1 MGPATA
7 ERSGTRES
15 TGSGSVAR
23 PCRPALLDRA
33 SLSVAAAG
41 GNAGPLPL
49 RAGRPRIRQH
59 SDQAQTLR
67 KLYLSMLAVPSVTSR
82 EHREGAGI
90 AEICSRLVDPVS
102 LHFWGSK
109 LWPLPEE
116 ARGTA
121 RRIRLAPLDDSADPG
136 RRRRRRPTRARPP
149 PAASAFA
156 YQVYTIVWLV
166 HCFTLLVNKRD

>member
-1 MGPATA
+1 M
-7 ERSGTRES
+7 
-15 TGSGSVAR
+15 
-23 PCRPALLDRA
+23 DRA

-67 KLYLSMLAVPSVTSR
+67 KLYLSMLAVASVTSR

-90 AEICSRLVDPVS
+90 TEICLVSPVP
-102 LHFWGSK
+102 LNFWGQNSGLERK
-109 LWPLPEE
+109 LRPED

-121 RRIRLAPLDDSADPG
+121 TRVRLAPLDDSADSG
-136 RRRRRRPTRARPP
+136 SQRRRRPTRASPP

-156 YQVYTIVWLV
+156 YHVYTIVWLV
-166 HCFTLLVNKRD
+166 HCFTLSVEPYMAYQCGLGMLRGKNDV